1 MKVSLRRK
9 MKAIKEERTIIKEEV
24 IKERAMNEGVI
35 IKEDDINEGAMK
47 EESVFIKEEEEDFI
61 DEDDHDDE
69 DNHDDENRRPS
80 MAAM

>member
-1 MKVSLRRK
+1 
-9 MKAIKEERTIIKEEV
+9 
-24 IKERAMNEGVI
+24 MNEGVI